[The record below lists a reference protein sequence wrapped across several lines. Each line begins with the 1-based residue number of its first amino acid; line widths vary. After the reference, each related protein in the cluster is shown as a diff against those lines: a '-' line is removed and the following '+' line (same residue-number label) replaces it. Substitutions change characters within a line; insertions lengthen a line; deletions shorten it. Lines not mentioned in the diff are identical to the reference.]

1 MPGATASAK
10 STEEF
15 DKNVD
20 EEILDVIS
28 HSNFERQQQ
37 ILRRMAETIPE
48 ITVARRLYSTF
59 FPVMESNNN
68 KAG

>member
-1 MPGATASAK
+1 MTEATARVK

-15 DKNVD
+15 DRNVD

-37 ILRRMAETIPE
+37 ILKRMAESIPD